1 MKEHKGSTMGQKG
14 LYEAI
19 TWLNY
24 FITYF
29 ENDYNLWLEESKDIP
44 LTEEN
49 KLIIDEQK
57 AFMQKMFH

>member
-1 MKEHKGSTMGQKG
+1 MGQKG